1 LYEGG
6 IQYTIPIRITS
17 SVCNSFRYQ
26 LITIHMLYPDESKS
40 QSSNWELVCHVS
52 FSHRVVCNFAC
63 SSQHHDEKE
72 LKPREKCSWNS
83 GYKKL
88 NPFEFLLE
96 RGYLEAIVSPM
107 LPVPQK
113 RSRTISLESPFN
125 LHCSSTHWYSTSACP
140 KNHTYPQKNLEKY
153 RIIHHF
159 PFR

>member
-1 LYEGG
+1 MV
-6 IQYTIPIRITS
+6 Q
-17 SVCNSFRYQ
+17 VNNQ
-26 LITIHMLYPDESKS
+26 KADESKS
-40 QSSNWELVCHVS
+40 RSSNWELVCHMS

-63 SSQHHDEKE
+63 SSQHHEEKD
-72 LKPREKCSWNS
+72 LKPREKFSWNS
-83 GYKKL
+83 GYKKSNL
-88 NPFEFLLE
+88 FEFLLLWKE
-96 RGYLEAIVSPM
+96 RAYLEAILSPM